1 MAISLS
7 FRYGAGPAVY
17 AFLTC
22 MSYASGETMCCV
34 LASFLAHCYSHG
46 WTPAFYQGLG
56 ATLPHYRARGLRG
69 LAIGREA
76 IIDLPSFTLS
86 GKRIANVRHSVTHA
100 ERADLRVQLY
110 AAGALDAATR
120 TELRALSDE
129 WLAAKGGAEM
139 GF

>member
-1 MAISLS
+1 
-7 FRYGAGPAVY
+7 
-17 AFLTC
+17 

-86 GKRIANVRHSVTHA
+86 GKRIANVRHSLTHA
-100 ERADLRVQLY
+100 ERAVLRVQLY
-110 AAGALDAATR
+110 GYER
-120 TELRALSDE
+120 SV
-129 WLAAKGGAEM
+129 LAAAIFAVCVPVAELLLILARLLGRENDNVLGPQDVDAHRGRM
-139 GF
+139 